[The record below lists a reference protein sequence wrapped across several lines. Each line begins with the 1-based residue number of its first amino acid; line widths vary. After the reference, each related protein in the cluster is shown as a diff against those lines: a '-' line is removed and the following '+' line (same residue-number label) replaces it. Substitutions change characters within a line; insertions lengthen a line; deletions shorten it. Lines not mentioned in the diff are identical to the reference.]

1 MGFLSRNF
9 SKQNLFA
16 ISVLVILVLVLL
28 QMSALSY
35 KVSNFSEKNSS
46 MIKEIGMVREA
57 NMAFGNDMNEM
68 RKRLLLPEKNYF
80 NVEQEPSSGETD
92 TNTDKLQL
100 QMFKYVDFLG
110 QSAKKVETV
119 KTYEDM
125 LSKLSLS
132 ETIKTFLTEN
142 SLSQGEFTNTD
153 SISQIS
159 YFSGEIEILKYYLD
173 KNEGELV
180 FKSPLERTEK
190 SFANLAEMESFS
202 IDYMQKNKDRIIEKV
217 DSLKAFRKSVS
228 DAFAKNEVVDFMK
241 SKGFSFSEFSDTVS
255 DIFVLNSNGD
265 KLAQIT
271 LNDSELSATLLD
283 FSDTKNK
290 IIASDLSVSLLP
302 FLQKLNSLSGILL
315 EVENQKKKISE
326 LISDKGFQLSLKEN
340 GLKITD
346 TPEEDNIR
354 IYYKIY
360 DSTDAHISSIVIEKT
375 TGVVNIVQPNGTNSE
390 NLLYFEPEEKKKT
403 IEIPEDIPDYGEGAV
418 SEEGSFNI
426 LIAGKHGNLV
436 DTMIFTHIDE
446 KTKKIKMISIP
457 RDLFYN
463 GRKINAFGYF
473 YGMDELKKVL
483 SDMTGYKLDKYI
495 LIDMYAF
502 IDVIDLI
509 GGIDITL
516 EKAVIDPTYRTVDNG
531 VEGTLH
537 YEPGD
542 YHLGGKEALRLART
556 RHTSSD
562 FARAERQQMI
572 LEALQDKAK
581 NFGFGDA
588 DTFYKIAKAVLSK
601 TETDVGF
608 DEAIAYYFK
617 YQGFDIVS
625 NNVMSSGNVLYVP
638 PYTTREQC
646 EAKIAAAKASGS
658 AIPNCMNEN
667 QAYTL
672 LPRNNNWN
680 IVKWFFRENFEEET
694 A

>member
-1 MGFLSRNF
+1 
-9 SKQNLFA
+9 
-16 ISVLVILVLVLL
+16 
-28 QMSALSY
+28 MSSLSY
-35 KVSNFSEKNSS
+35 KVSNFSDKNSS
-46 MIKEIGMVREA
+46 MIKEIGMIREA
-57 NMAFGNDMNEM
+57 NMSFGNDMNEM

-80 NVEQEPSSGETD
+80 NVEEEISNGETD

-110 QSAKKVETV
+110 QNSKKSEIVSMSV
-119 KTYEDM
+119 DI
-125 LSKLSLS
+125 LSKLSTS
-132 ETIKTFLTEN
+132 ENIKKFLEEN
-142 SLSQGEFTNTD
+142 SMTQSEFVNND
-153 SISQIS
+153 NISQIS
-159 YFSGEIEILKYYLD
+159 YFSGETEILKFYLD
-173 KNEGELV
+173 KTEAEFV
-180 FKSPLERTEK
+180 YKSPLERTEK
-190 SFANLAEMESFS
+190 SFSGLSELEAFS
-202 IDYMQKNKDRIIEKV
+202 IDYMQKNKDRIVEKA

-228 DAFAKNEVVDFMK
+228 DAFSASNVVDFMK
-241 SKGFSFSEFSDTVS
+241 SEGFSFSEISDSVS
-255 DIFVLNSNGD
+255 DIFVLNKNED

-271 LNDSELSATLLD
+271 INDSDLSVILLD
-283 FSDTKNK
+283 FSDTNNK
-290 IIASDLSVSLLP
+290 IIASDLGVSLLP
-302 FLQKLNSLSGILL
+302 FLQKLNSLSGIAL
-315 EVENQKKKISE
+315 EVENQKEKIQA
-326 LISDKGFQLSLKEN
+326 LITDKGFELSLKEN
-340 GLKITD
+340 GLKIMN

-354 IYYKIY
+354 IYYKIF
-360 DSTDAHISSIVIEKT
+360 DINDVHISSIVIEKA
-375 TGVVNIVQPNGTNSE
+375 TGVVNIVDPNGTNSE

-403 IEIPEDIPDYGEGAV
+403 IEIPDEIPEYSDEAL

-457 RDLFYN
+457 RDLYYN
-463 GRKINAFGYF
+463 GRKINSFGYF
-473 YGMDELKKVL
+473 YGMDELKKAL
-483 SDMTGYKLDKYI
+483 SEMTGYKLDKFI

-601 TETDVGF
+601 VETDVGF

-638 PYTTREQC
+638 PYTTRAQC
-646 EAKIAAAKASGS
+646 EAKIASAKAAGT

-680 IVKWFFRENFEEET
+680 IIKWFFRENFEEET
-694 A
+694 V

>member
-1 MGFLSRNF
+1 
-9 SKQNLFA
+9 
-16 ISVLVILVLVLL
+16 
-28 QMSALSY
+28 
-35 KVSNFSEKNSS
+35 
-46 MIKEIGMVREA
+46 
-57 NMAFGNDMNEM
+57 MAFGNDMNEM

-80 NVEQEPSSGETD
+80 NVEEEPSSGETD

-110 QSAKKVETV
+110 QNAKKTELVNISQ
-119 KTYEDM
+119 DL
-125 LSKLSLS
+125 LSKLSTS
-132 ETIKTFLTEN
+132 ETLKTFLTQN
-142 SLSQGEFTNTD
+142 SLTQSEFVNNEN
-153 SISQIS
+153 ICQIS
-159 YFSGEIEILKYYLD
+159 YFSGETEILKYYLD
-173 KNEGELV
+173 KKEGE
-180 FKSPLERTEK
+180 FIYKSPLERTEK
-190 SFANLAEMESFS
+190 NFS
-202 IDYMQKNKDRIIEKV
+202 TIEELEAFSVEYMRKNKDLIVENS
-217 DSLKAFRKSVS
+217 DNLKAFRKSVS
-228 DAFAKNEVVDFMK
+228 DAFIASNVVDFMK
-241 SKGFSFSEFSDTVS
+241 SKGFSFSEISDSVS
-255 DIFVLNSNGD
+255 DIFVLNKNSD

-271 LNDSELSATLLD
+271 INDSDLSVTLLD

-302 FLQKLNSLSGILL
+302 FLEKLNSLSGIAL
-315 EVENQKKKISE
+315 EVENQKEK
-326 LISDKGFQLSLKEN
+326 LAALVADKGFQLSLKEN
-340 GLKITD
+340 GLKISE

-354 IYYKIY
+354 IYYKIF
-360 DSTDAHISSIVIEKT
+360 DSADVHISSIVIEKA
-375 TGVVNIVQPNGTNSE
+375 TGVVNIVAPNGTNSE

-403 IEIPEDIPDYGEGAV
+403 IEIPDEIPVYSDEAL

-463 GRKINAFGYF
+463 GRKINSFGYF
-473 YGMDELKKVL
+473 YGMDELKKAL
-483 SDMTGYKLDKYI
+483 SEMTGYKLDKFI

-572 LEALQDKAK
+572 LEALQEKAK

-601 TETDVGF
+601 VETDVGF

-646 EAKIAAAKASGS
+646 EAKIASAKASGT

-680 IVKWFFRENFEEET
+680 IIKWFFRENFEEKT
-694 A
+694 V